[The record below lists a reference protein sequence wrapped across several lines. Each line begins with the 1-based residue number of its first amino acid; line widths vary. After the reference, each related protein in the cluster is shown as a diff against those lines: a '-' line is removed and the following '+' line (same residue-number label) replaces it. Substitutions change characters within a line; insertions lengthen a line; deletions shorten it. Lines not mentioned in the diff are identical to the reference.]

1 MPIKIPNNLPARTV
15 LENENVFVMADER
28 AVHQDIRPLRIL
40 IFNLMPLKIQTE
52 THLLRSLSNTPLQVE
67 VELLMTGSYT
77 SKNTPHDHLI
87 SFYKTFD
94 EVKEQNYDGLII
106 TGAPV
111 ELMDFE
117 DVAYWNELTEV
128 LDWSKEHVTNTFHI
142 CWGAQAG
149 LYHHYGIK
157 KYELKKKL
165 SGIYKHSVLK
175 NDEPLVRGFDDLFM
189 APHSR
194 YTEVRKDDV
203 DKCDD
208 LILLADSQEAGAYL
222 IISKDKKQ
230 IFVTGHSEYDPYTL
244 KEEYLRDLD
253 KGLKIEM
260 PVNYFPDDD
269 YSKEPK
275 STWRSHA
282 HLLYSNWLN
291 YYVYQATPFNLNEK
305 KVEGRRYKV

>member
-1 MPIKIPNNLPARTV
+1 MPIKIPNNLPARTI
-15 LENENVFVMADER
+15 LEGENIFVMTDER

-52 THLLRSLSNTPLQVE
+52 THLLRSLSNSPLQVE
-67 VELLMTGSYT
+67 VELLMTDSYT
-77 SKNTPHDHLI
+77 SKNTPQNHLL
-87 SFYKTFD
+87 SFYKTFS
-94 EVKEQNYDGLII
+94 EVKKQNYDGLII

-111 ELMDFE
+111 ELMEFE
-117 DVAYWNELTEV
+117 EVAYWKELTEI

-157 KYELKKKL
+157 KHELTKKL
-165 SGIYKHSVLK
+165 SGIYKHRVLSH
-175 NDEPLVRGFDDLFM
+175 DEQLVRGFDDTFM

-194 YTEVRKDDV
+194 YTGISKENVE
-203 DKCDD
+203 KCDK
-208 LILLADSQEAGAYL
+208 LSVLAESDDAGIYL

-244 KEEYLRDLD
+244 KEEYRRDLE
-253 KGLKIEM
+253 KGLEADM

-269 YSKEPK
+269 SSKEPL
-275 STWRSHA
+275 SIWRSHA

-291 YYVYQATPFNLNEK
+291 YYVYQATPFDLSK
-305 KVEGRRYKV
+305 K

>member
-1 MPIKIPNNLPARTV
+1 MPIKIPDNLPARTI
-15 LENENVFVMADER
+15 LEGENVFVMTDER

-52 THLLRSLSNTPLQVE
+52 THLLRSLSNSPLQVE
-67 VELLMTGSYT
+67 VELLMTDSYT
-77 SKNTPHDHLI
+77 SKNTPQEHLI
-87 SFYKTFD
+87 SFYKTFS
-94 EVKEQNYDGLII
+94 EVKKQNYDGLII
-106 TGAPV
+106 TGAPI
-111 ELMDFE
+111 ELMEFE
-117 DVAYWNELTEV
+117 DVAYWNELTEI

-157 KYELKKKL
+157 KYELPKKL
-165 SGIYKHSVLK
+165 SGIYKHMVLK
-175 NDEPLVRGFDDLFM
+175 HDEQLVRGFDDMFM

-194 YTEVRKDDV
+194 YTGISREDV
-203 DKCDD
+203 EKCDD
-208 LILLADSQEAGAYL
+208 LTVLAESEEAGVYL

-244 KEEYLRDLD
+244 KEEYLRDLK
-253 KGLKIEM
+253 KGLEIEM

-269 YSKEPK
+269 ASKEPL

-282 HLLYSNWLN
+282 YLLYSNWLN
-291 YYVYQATPFNLNEK
+291 YYVYQATPFDLGK
-305 KVEGRRYKV
+305 KKDK

>member
-1 MPIKIPNNLPARTV
+1 MPIKIPNNLPARTI
-15 LENENVFVMADER
+15 LEDENVFVMTDER
-28 AVHQDIRPLRIL
+28 AGHQDIRPLRLL

-67 VELLMTGSYT
+67 IELLMTDSYT
-77 SKNTPHDHLI
+77 SKNTSQDHLL
-87 SFYKTFD
+87 SFYKTFA
-94 EVKEQNYDGLII
+94 EVKKQNYDGLII

-111 ELMDFE
+111 ELMEFE
-117 DVAYWNELTEV
+117 EVTYWKELTEI
-128 LDWSKEHVTNTFHI
+128 LNWSKTNVTNTFHI

-157 KYELKKKL
+157 KHQLPKKL
-165 SGIYKHSVLK
+165 SGIYKHMVLK
-175 NDEPLVRGFDDLFM
+175 HDEQLVRGFDDLFM

-194 YTEVRKDDV
+194 YTGIRKEEVER
-203 DKCDD
+203 CDE
-208 LILLADSQEAGAYL
+208 LSVLADSKDAGVYL

-244 KEEYLRDLD
+244 KEEYLRDLN
-253 KGLKIEM
+253 KGLDVEV

-269 YSKEPK
+269 SSKDPL

-291 YYVYQATPFNLNEK
+291 YYVYQATPFDLSK
-305 KVEGRRYKV
+305 HRKT

>member
-1 MPIKIPNNLPARTV
+1 MPIKIPDNLPARSI
-15 LENENVFVMADER
+15 LEGENVFVMTDEQ

-52 THLLRSLSNTPLQVE
+52 THLLRSLSNSPLQVE
-67 VELLMTGSYT
+67 VELLMTDSYT
-77 SKNTPHDHLI
+77 SKNTSLEHLL
-87 SFYKTFD
+87 SFYKTFAD
-94 EVKEQNYDGLII
+94 VKDLNYDGLII

-111 ELMDFE
+111 ELMEFE
-117 DVAYWNELTEV
+117 EVAYWNELTEI

-149 LYHHYGIK
+149 LFHHYGIK
-157 KYELKKKL
+157 KHELKKKL
-165 SGIYKHSVLK
+165 SGIYKHRLIMH
-175 NDEPLVRGFDDLFM
+175 DEQLVRGFDDLFM

-194 YTEVRKDDV
+194 YTGISKENIES
-203 DKCDD
+203 CDE
-208 LILLADSQEAGAYL
+208 LTVLAESEEAGVYL
-222 IISKDKKQ
+222 VISKDKKQ

-244 KEEYLRDLD
+244 KQEYQRDLN
-253 KGLKIEM
+253 KGLEAEK

-269 YSKEPK
+269 DSKEPL

-291 YYVYQATPFNLNEK
+291 YYVYQATPFDLSK
-305 KVEGRRYKV
+305 KEDK

>member
-1 MPIKIPNNLPARTV
+1 MPIKIPDNLPARTI
-15 LENENVFVMADER
+15 LEGENVFVMTDER
-28 AVHQDIRPLRIL
+28 AVRQDIRPLRIL

-52 THLLRSLSNTPLQVE
+52 THLLRSLSNSPLQVE
-67 VELLMTGSYT
+67 VELLMTDSYK
-77 SKNTPHDHLI
+77 SKNTPREHLL
-87 SFYKTFD
+87 SFYKTFA
-94 EVKEQNYDGLII
+94 EVKELNYDGLII

-111 ELMDFE
+111 ELMEFE
-117 DVAYWNELTEV
+117 EVAYWKELTEI

-149 LYHHYGIK
+149 LFHHYGIK
-157 KYELKKKL
+157 KHELEKKL
-165 SGIYKHSVLK
+165 SGIYKHRLIK
-175 NDEPLVRGFDDLFM
+175 HDEQLVRGFDDQFM

-194 YTEVRKDDV
+194 YTGISNDDIER
-203 DKCDD
+203 CDE
-208 LILLADSQEAGAYL
+208 LTVLADSEEAGVYL

-244 KEEYLRDLD
+244 KEEYLRDLN
-253 KGLKIEM
+253 KGLEAEM

-269 YSKEPK
+269 TSKEPL

-291 YYVYQATPFNLNEK
+291 YYVYQATPFDLSK
-305 KVEGRRYKV
+305 TKD

>member
-1 MPIKIPNNLPARTV
+1 MPIKIPDNLPARSI
-15 LENENVFVMADER
+15 LEGENIFVMTDEQ

-52 THLLRSLSNTPLQVE
+52 THLLRSLSNSPLQVE
-67 VELLMTGSYT
+67 VELLMTDSYT
-77 SKNTPHDHLI
+77 SKNTSQEHLL
-87 SFYKTFD
+87 SFYKTFAG
-94 EVKEQNYDGLII
+94 VKDLNYDGLII

-111 ELMDFE
+111 ELMEFE
-117 DVAYWNELTEV
+117 EVAYWNELTEI

-149 LYHHYGIK
+149 LFHHYGIK
-157 KYELKKKL
+157 KHELKKKL
-165 SGIYKHSVLK
+165 SGIYKHRLIMH
-175 NDEPLVRGFDDLFM
+175 DEQLVRGFDDLFM

-194 YTEVRKDDV
+194 YTGISKEDIES
-203 DKCDD
+203 CDE
-208 LILLADSQEAGAYL
+208 LTVLAESEEAGVYL
-222 IISKDKKQ
+222 VISKDKKQ

-244 KEEYLRDLD
+244 KQEYQRDLN
-253 KGLKIEM
+253 KGLEAEK

-269 YSKEPK
+269 DSKEPL

-291 YYVYQATPFNLNEK
+291 YYVYQATPFDLSK
-305 KVEGRRYKV
+305 KEDK

>member
-1 MPIKIPNNLPARTV
+1 MPIKIPNNLPARTI
-15 LENENVFVMADER
+15 LEGENIFVMTDER

-52 THLLRSLSNTPLQVE
+52 THLLRSLSNSPLQVE
-67 VELLMTGSYT
+67 VELLMTDSYT
-77 SKNTPHDHLI
+77 SKNTPQNHLL
-87 SFYKTFD
+87 SFYKTFS
-94 EVKEQNYDGLII
+94 EVKKQNYDGLII

-111 ELMDFE
+111 ELMEFE
-117 DVAYWNELTEV
+117 EVAYWKELTEI

-157 KYELKKKL
+157 KHELTKKL
-165 SGIYKHSVLK
+165 SGIYKHRVLSH
-175 NDEPLVRGFDDLFM
+175 DEQLVRGFDDTFM

-194 YTEVRKDDV
+194 YTGISKENVE
-203 DKCDD
+203 KCDK
-208 LILLADSQEAGAYL
+208 LSVLAESDDAGIYL

-244 KEEYLRDLD
+244 KEEYQRDLE
-253 KGLKIEM
+253 KGLEADM

-269 YSKEPK
+269 SSKEPL
-275 STWRSHA
+275 SIWRSHA

-291 YYVYQATPFNLNEK
+291 YYVYQATPFDLSK
-305 KVEGRRYKV
+305 K